1 MQNIISCSTLL
12 TFLLGKISHSF
23 TVYSWNYNNQNFQ
36 TQLQNIPGA
45 DAPEAYAN
53 CSKNLEKNQIVTT
66 SEQEHLLG
74 HTSIS
79 LAEMELAKLI
89 GPSVAKFLSL
99 SLILTSSV
107 GPGSEV

>member
-1 MQNIISCSTLL
+1 MVSCSTLL
-12 TFLLGKISHSF
+12 TILLGKLSHSF
-23 TVYSWNYNNQNFQ
+23 TVYSRNCNDQNFQ

-53 CSKNLEKNQIVTT
+53 CSKNLEKNQIVST
-66 SEQEHLLG
+66 SEQECLLG

-89 GPSVAKFLSL
+89 GPSSAKFLSL
-99 SLILTSSV
+99 SLILTLSV

>member
-1 MQNIISCSTLL
+1 L
-12 TFLLGKISHSF
+12 TILLGKISHSF
-23 TVYSWNYNNQNFQ
+23 TVYSWNCNNQNFQ
-36 TQLQNIPGA
+36 TQLQNTPEA

-53 CSKNLEKNQIVTT
+53 CSKNLEKNQIIST
-66 SEQEHLLG
+66 SEQECLLG

-89 GPSVAKFLSL
+89 RPSAAKFLSL
-99 SLILTSSV
+99 SLILISPV